1 MNTKTK
7 STKTLQ
13 ILLSVGAVLY
23 MFFIAMIIFYDKYP
37 IFNPFDL
44 EEALLFVFIAGFAFA
59 WMNKKMATGIILMIW
74 NAGVWITTLYLV
86 ERQDDYAMG
95 SAIASCFMVIG
106 AFFLLE
112 WYKTSK
118 ATVPL
123 QQQQWKF
130 ILRVLL
136 INYAVLYSI
145 VVISELSVGE
155 PVNYLSFPFIIYPFL
170 LLIFLVGFLLS
181 WKKEYFTGYIFL
193 LWFAILILANVVFS
207 EILHLGGW
215 AAFGL
220 PILLQGIFYIKNHN
234 KSRTK

>member
-1 MNTKTK
+1 MKTK
-7 STKTLQ
+7 SRSTRTLQ
-13 ILLSVGAVLY
+13 ILTSVGAVLY
-23 MFFIAMIIFYDKYP
+23 LLFIAMTIFFDSYP

-44 EEALLFVFIAGFAFA
+44 YEALLLIFIAGFALA
-59 WMNKKMATGIILMIW
+59 WMNKKLAAGIIFMIW
-74 NAGVWITTLYLV
+74 NAVIWISDLYLNRP
-86 ERQDDYAMG
+86 EQDYSML
-95 SAIASCFMVIG
+95 SAIASYFMFIG

-118 ATVPL
+118 AAVPS

-136 INYAVLYSI
+136 INYVVLYSI
-145 VVISELSVGE
+145 VVFSELSVGE
-155 PVNYLSFPFIIYPFL
+155 PVNYLSFPFVIYPLL

-181 WKKEYFTGYIFL
+181 WKKELFAGYIFL
-193 LWFAILILANVVFS
+193 FWFAILIVANIAFS

-220 PILLQGIFYIKNHN
+220 PILLQGIFYIFRSK
-234 KSRTK
+234 

>member
-1 MNTKTK
+1 MKSETKL
-7 STKTLQ
+7 TKTLQ
-13 ILLSVGAVLY
+13 ILTSVGAALY
-23 MFFIAMIIFYDKYP
+23 LSFIAMIIFYDKYP

-74 NAGVWITTLYLV
+74 NAGVWITTLYLA

-95 SAIASCFMVIG
+95 SAIAALFMLLG

-118 ATVPL
+118 STVPS
-123 QQQQWKF
+123 QKQQWRF

-145 VVISELSVGE
+145 VVFSELSVGE
-155 PVNYLSFPFIIYPFL
+155 PVNYTSFPFVIYPIL
-170 LLIFLVGFLLS
+170 LLVFLVGFLIS
-181 WKKEYFTGYIFL
+181 WKKEIIAGYIFL
-193 LWFAILILANVVFS
+193 FWFAILLTANIAFS
-207 EILHLGGW
+207 EILNLGPW
-215 AAFGL
+215 AAYGL
-220 PILLQGIFYIKNHN
+220 PILLQGILYTKNHY
-234 KSRTK
+234 KFRPK